1 MNRRRFLQALS
12 VVSTDSLFAG
22 DVFSSAPLT
31 TDTRLATPAPAA
43 NDGDDKEPRI
53 GVIAVGGAG
62 GKVLSSLYGNLPH
75 LDRAVAID
83 TDPVALHGVTAD
95 RKLLI
100 ADTDPVWRSGL
111 EKIKVGYGV
120 QTQIADAVAHLDI
133 AFIVAG
139 MGGRAGTSLAP
150 LVAEV
155 LMDNSV
161 ITIGTAITPFH
172 GEGPQRQ
179 QMAIAG
185 VDALRRITNLTFP
198 LSNELLARSAQRKR
212 MKRPSATGMF
222 DRLYRG
228 AILPITG
235 PGLITWDPDLISL
248 LISKVGDAA
257 IGYGNASGE
266 DAHVVA
272 TRQAIAH
279 ALLGKCRL
287 RSASGIVFSVEG
299 ASANFSRLGHFSKI
313 METVRDTLG
322 EQDHEQFLCGG
333 VSWNEAL
340 GNEVRVTIL
349 AGGVQPIR
357 RSPRPVPS

>member
-1 MNRRRFLQALS
+1 M
-12 VVSTDSLFAG
+12 
-22 DVFSSAPLT
+22 
-31 TDTRLATPAPAA
+31 
-43 NDGDDKEPRI
+43 
-53 GVIAVGGAG
+53 IAVGGAG

-95 RKLLI
+95 HKLLI
-100 ADTDPVWRSGL
+100 ADIDPVWRSGL
-111 EKIKVGYGV
+111 EKIKVGYEV

-155 LMDNSV
+155 LMDSSV
-161 ITIGTAITPFH
+161 ITIGTAFTPFH
-172 GEGPQRQ
+172 REGPQRQ

-198 LSNELLARSAQRKR
+198 QSNELLARSGQREG
-212 MKRPSATGMF
+212 MKRTSATGLF

-235 PGLITWDPDLISL
+235 PGLITWGPDLISL

-279 ALLGKCRL
+279 SLLGKCRL
-287 RSASGIVFSVEG
+287 RSATGIVFSVEG
-299 ASANFSRLGHFSKI
+299 ASANFSRLGHISQV
-313 METVRDTLG
+313 METLRDTLG
-322 EQDHEQFLCGG
+322 EEDHEQIICGD
-333 VSWNEAL
+333 VTWNEAL

-357 RSPRPVPS
+357 RSSRQVPS